1 MAKLQKET
9 FVFRVGTEEEAAKLI
24 EEQKEASKGV
34 VSYKADYK
42 TKKSKGEII
51 DDWYIVSITHDYTM
65 N

>member
-9 FVFRVGTEEEAAKLI
+9 FVFRVATEEDAAKLI
-24 EEQKEASKGV
+24 EEQKESSKGI

-51 DDWYIVSITHDYTM
+51 DDWYIVSITHDYTV
-65 N
+65 